1 MPDSHGQGH
10 DHDQGHDH
18 THDHDH
24 GPAQGPLADASVRR
38 AGVND
43 APAVGYVQ
51 AEVWRAA
58 YEGKVPAEV
67 TSAFTPTAF
76 GNAWR
81 DSLATPPP
89 GAHALFVALAGG
101 QVVGFVAVGPS
112 QTPTAM
118 PRPARSPPWAS
129 TRPVGGRVTA
139 PGCSTPASTT

>member
-10 DHDQGHDH
+10 DHDR
-18 THDHDH
+18 

-67 TSAFTPTAF
+67 TSASNPSSASRF
-76 GNAWR
+76 
-81 DSLATPPP
+81 SATRAAMGERQMLP
-89 GAHALFVALAGG
+89 
-101 QVVGFVAVGPS
+101 Q
-112 QTPTAM
+112 QTKTTLTLTDA
-118 PRPARSPPWAS
+118 PADG
-129 TRPVGGRVTA
+129 T
-139 PGCSTPASTT
+139 

>member
-1 MPDSHGQGH
+1 MPDSH
-10 DHDQGHDH
+10 D
-18 THDHDH
+18 HDHDH
-24 GPAQGPLADASVRR
+24 DHDRDRGPAQGPLADASVRR

-112 QTPTAM
+112 QDPDSDATT
-118 PRPARSPPWAS
+118 
-129 TRPVGGRVTA
+129 GEVTA
-139 PGCSTPASTT
+139 LQHAAQQWLGLPAECGAAAAIA